1 MPFRA
6 IIVDF
11 YDVLYAEKDP
21 SSVRAFEQEHR
32 LPAGGLQEAM
42 VQSPYF
48 PAARLGK
55 VSGETLWQD
64 VAEQIGLSADQ
75 WHILVSIRESAF
87 GLNDKLVALLE
98 QLHPHYK
105 IALLSNAT
113 PHVRRLITQRF
124 HLDHLFDALVI
135 SAEEGV
141 KKPEPE
147 IYERTLGRLQV
158 PAHETVFVDDDQSYV
173 AAAQALGM
181 QGIVFRTT
189 DQATQD
195 LQRVLVPSKE
205 HAPLISDEP
214 LRGFPTS

>member
-21 SSVRAFEQEHR
+21 SGVRAFEQKQG

-42 VQSPYF
+42 VRSRYF
-48 PAARLGK
+48 HAARLGEI
-55 VSGETLWQD
+55 SGETLWQD
-64 VAEQIGLSADQ
+64 VAEQIGMAPDQ
-75 WHILVSIRESAF
+75 WQVLVSIRESAF
-87 GLNDKLVALLE
+87 GLNDELVALLE

-113 PHVRRLITQRF
+113 PHVRRLVTHRF
-124 HLDHLFDALVI
+124 HLDHLFDAMVI

-147 IYERTLGRLQV
+147 SYERTVRRLQV
-158 PAHETVFVDDDQSYV
+158 PAHETIFVDDDQSYV

-181 QGIVFRTT
+181 WGIVFRTM

-195 LQRVLVPSKE
+195 LQQLLVPSDRTR
-205 HAPLISDEP
+205 LFD
-214 LRGFPTS
+214 L

>member
-1 MPFRA
+1 MPFHA

-21 SSVRAFEQEHR
+21 THVRAFEEEHG

-42 VQSPYF
+42 VRSTYF
-48 PAARLGK
+48 HAARLGE

-64 VAEQIGLSADQ
+64 VAGQIGMSPDQ
-75 WHILVSIRESAF
+75 WQVLVSIRESAF
-87 GLNDKLVALLE
+87 GLNDELVALLE

-113 PHVRRLITQRF
+113 PHVRRLVTQRF
-124 HLDHLFDALVI
+124 HLDHLFDAMVI

-147 IYERTLGRLQV
+147 SYQRTLRRLRV

-181 QGIVFRTT
+181 RGIVFRTT
-189 DQATQD
+189 DQAIQD
-195 LQRVLVPSKE
+195 LQRLL
-205 HAPLISDEP
+205 APPDRTHLFD
-214 LRGFPTS
+214 L